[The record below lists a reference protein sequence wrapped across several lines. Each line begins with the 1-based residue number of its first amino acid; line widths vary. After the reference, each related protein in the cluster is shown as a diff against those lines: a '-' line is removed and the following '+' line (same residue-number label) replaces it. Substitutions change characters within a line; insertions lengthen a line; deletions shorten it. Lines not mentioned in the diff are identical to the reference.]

1 MTATPNLETL
11 RKRHY
16 ALESLPGI
24 VIVGGTEKSVEDAT
38 LDDIAFAMLGVE
50 AEYNAVGDR
59 YHALRKLYSLARQA
73 GAVGADRIVDA
84 VMSGKAGA

>member
-1 MTATPNLETL
+1 MTVSCKLESL

-16 ALESLPGI
+16 ALEALPA
-24 VIVGGTEKSVEDAT
+24 VLRVADTEMAVEDAT

-59 YHALRKLYSLARQA
+59 YHALRKLYALARQA

-84 VMSGKAGA
+84 VATTKEGA

>member
-1 MTATPNLETL
+1 MTVSRKLESL

-16 ALESLPGI
+16 ALEALPA
-24 VIVGGTEKSVEDAT
+24 VVRVSDAEMAVEDTT

-59 YHALRKLYSLARQA
+59 YHALRKLYALARQA

-84 VMSGKAGA
+84 VATTKEGA